1 MHLSFQ
7 QAALW
12 PLRPL
17 GLNPGRAIQNANP
30 TAEQAQARRAEQ
42 HAYIAARFGVP
53 EAFDGSQRGSV
64 ARIER

>member
-17 GLNPGRAIQNANP
+17 GLDPGRAIHNANP
-30 TAEQAQARRAEQ
+30 STEVKAARRAEQ

-53 EAFDGSQRGSV
+53 EAGNAPEPHRPI
-64 ARIER
+64 ARS